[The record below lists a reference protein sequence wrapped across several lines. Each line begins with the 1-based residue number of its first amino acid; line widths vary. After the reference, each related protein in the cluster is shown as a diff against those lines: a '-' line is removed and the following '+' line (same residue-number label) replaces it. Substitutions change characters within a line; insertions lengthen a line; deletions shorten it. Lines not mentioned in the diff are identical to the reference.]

1 MEYKKHRRVQ
11 SRIVVTVQ
19 KQKYREEKGNTFMK
33 VVILAGGLGTRI
45 SEESHLKPKP
55 MIEIGGRPILWHIM
69 KYYSEFGFHDFVICL
84 GYKQYVVKE
93 FFADYFLH
101 TSDVTFDLANNKM
114 EVHNNY
120 AEPWKV
126 TLVDTGL
133 YTMTGG
139 RVKRIQ
145 PYIGD
150 EPFMLTY
157 GDGVCNVDLE
167 ALVKFHKSH
176 GRIATITTV
185 NIGQQKGVLDIGP
198 DNVIRSFREKSDSD
212 GAVINGGFMV
222 MNPQV
227 FNYLKDDQTV
237 FEQEPMQRL
246 ASEGEL
252 MSFYHDGF
260 WQCMDTQREMKKL
273 EELWQSKQAPWK
285 IWKD

>member
-1 MEYKKHRRVQ
+1 
-11 SRIVVTVQ
+11 
-19 KQKYREEKGNTFMK
+19 MK

-133 YTMTGG
+133 NTMTGG

-157 GDGVCNVDLE
+157 GDGVCNVDLKG
-167 ALVKFHKSH
+167 LVEFHKSH
-176 GRIATITTV
+176 GKTATITTV
-185 NIGQQKGVLDIGP
+185 SIDQQKGVLDIGP
-198 DNVIRSFREKSDSD
+198 DNEIRSFREKAASD
-212 GAVINGGFMV
+212 GAIINGGFMV
-222 MNPQV
+222 LNPEV
-227 FNYLKDDQTV
+227 FSYLKDVVEISSTSV
-237 FEQEPMQRL
+237 VVIYSSALRT
-246 ASEGEL
+246 SVC
-252 MSFYHDGF
+252 SFVSVSRRS
-260 WQCMDTQREMKKL
+260 C
-273 EELWQSKQAPWK
+273 SKYSSITWFGSRRSSA
-285 IWKD
+285 IST

>member
-1 MEYKKHRRVQ
+1 
-11 SRIVVTVQ
+11 
-19 KQKYREEKGNTFMK
+19 MK

-133 YTMTGG
+133 HTMTGG